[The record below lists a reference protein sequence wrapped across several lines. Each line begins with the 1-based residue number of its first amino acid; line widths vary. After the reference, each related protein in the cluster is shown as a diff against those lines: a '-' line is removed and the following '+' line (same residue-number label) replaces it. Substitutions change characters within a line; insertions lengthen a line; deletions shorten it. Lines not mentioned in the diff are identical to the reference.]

1 MNRIP
6 IAAAFALALG
16 LALSF
21 SPARA
26 AFPRTLIM
34 EVVDIDGGGGVTLRD
49 YSDKESNEWAAP
61 ATLFLSS
68 PDEPFP
74 NGELYEITIAGPL

>member
-1 MNRIP
+1 MHRIL
-6 IAAAFALALG
+6 IAAVFAFVLG
-16 LALSF
+16 LALAF
-21 SPARA
+21 APAHA

-68 PDEPFP
+68 PDEPFAI
-74 NGELYEITIAGPL
+74 GELYEITIAGPL

>member
-1 MNRIP
+1 MPRTL
-6 IAAAFALALG
+6 IAAALALILG
-16 LALSF
+16 LALAI

-49 YSDKESNEWAAP
+49 YSDKESNLWAAP
-61 ATLFLSS
+61 AQLFLSS
-68 PDEPFP
+68 PDEPFAI
-74 NGELYEITIAGPL
+74 GELYEITVAGPL